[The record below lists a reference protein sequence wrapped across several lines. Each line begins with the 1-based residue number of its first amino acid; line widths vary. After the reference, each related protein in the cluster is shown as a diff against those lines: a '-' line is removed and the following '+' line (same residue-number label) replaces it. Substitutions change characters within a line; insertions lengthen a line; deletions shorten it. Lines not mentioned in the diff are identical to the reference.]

1 MEWFIVCCSWMES
14 SNKQTNKWNMKLK
27 SFEVVAFMII
37 YWHFAWFVENCHFID
52 LFVCF
57 CLVFIVESILNVD
70 FILQSNVFMIEFS
83 KLAKSAISKQQQ
95 QRYQNK
101 LKWLYARSKSNEEEK
116 RDVKKRKRLKENE
129 RIEWKLNAIQMES
142 I

>member
-1 MEWFIVCCSWMES
+1 MDWFIVCCNWMES
-14 SNKQTNKWNMKLK
+14 SNKQVKY
-27 SFEVVAFMII
+27 EIEII
-37 YWHFAWFVENCHFID
+37 WSGSIYDYLLA
-52 LFVCF
+52 F
-57 CLVFIVESILNVD
+57 CLICGKLPFYRVFLYFRLVLIVGSIFNVD
-70 FILQSNVFMIEFS
+70 FIILQSNVFMIEFS

-116 RDVKKRKRLKENE
+116 RDAKKRKRLEENE
-129 RIEWKLNAIQMES
+129 RIEWKLNAVQMES